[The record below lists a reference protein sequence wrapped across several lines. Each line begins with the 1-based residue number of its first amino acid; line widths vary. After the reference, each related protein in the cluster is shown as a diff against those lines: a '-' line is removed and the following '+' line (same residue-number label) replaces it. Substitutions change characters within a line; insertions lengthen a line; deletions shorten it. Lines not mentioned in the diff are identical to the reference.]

1 MGFDPRAAVGEVL
14 RSGVGTGQ
22 RRPAEPVVDLSPSTR
37 PPARPTRR
45 RLRSVA
51 GST

>member
-22 RRPAEPVVDLSPSTR
+22 RRPAEPVVDPE
-37 PPARPTRR
+37 PVDAPARPTRR